1 MNSLREATAA
11 AHQQAEDTDLMKQM
25 LGPGLTKDQYAGFL
39 ANHLVCYSAIERR
52 RHLFDGTDLARSP
65 ALVADITELGAST
78 LTIVPSTYQYAEYVR
93 TLTDQQLWAH
103 IYVRYLGD
111 MYGGRLIK
119 KRAPGSG
126 RMFEFQDRDE
136 LISKIRMAVS
146 IADAAEANRC
156 FEWVIKIYDEFYN
169 CIRTTS

>member
-11 AHQQAEDTDLMKQM
+11 AHQKAEDTELMKLM
-25 LGPGLTKDQYAGFL
+25 LGAGLTSEQYASFL
-39 ANHLVCYSAIERR
+39 ANHLVSYSAIERR
-52 RHLFDGTDLARSP
+52 RHLFANSDLARGP
-65 ALVADITELGAST
+65 ALVEDITELGAGT
-78 LTIVPSTYQYAEYVR
+78 LTIVPSTYQYAEYVQ

-146 IADAAEANRC
+146 IADAAEANCC

-169 CIRTTS
+169 YIRTTS